1 MAVLLAFQPASL
13 QRPSRHRRKSR
24 PCQPLVVASASS
36 AASSAAADAT
46 APGPAGLTGGN
57 VVVVGGSGRVGGAT
71 AAALLAAVP
80 GASVSLASRSQQGF
94 ADAVAKR
101 PALAAAAHR
110 QCDIDSH
117 ASLAAALK
125 GADLVVHA
133 AGPFQRRRGCNVL
146 EAAIAAGVPYLGE
159 GRVREK

>member
-13 QRPSRHRRKSR
+13 QRPSRHKSR
-24 PCQPLVVASASS
+24 PCQPLAASS
-36 AASSAAADAT
+36 TSSAAAADAA

-71 AAALLAAVP
+71 AAALVAAVP
-80 GASVSLASRSQQGF
+80 GASVSLASRSHQGF

-110 QCDIDSH
+110 QCDIDSP

-125 GADLVVHA
+125 GADLVVHT

-159 GRVREK
+159 GRREK